1 MSDFDALKEELAS
14 LPLLP
19 AGQSAETRARSAM
32 QLAVGGKEAPFAR
45 LTQVLVPVA
54 LTAAVLVYL
63 SWAVEAA
70 AAFYR

>member
-1 MSDFDALKEELAS
+1 MSDFEDLKEELAS

-19 AGQSAETRARSAM
+19 AGATTETRARSAM
-32 QLAVGGKEAPFAR
+32 QLAVGRTQSPLAR
-45 LTQVLVPVA
+45 VTQVLVPLA

-70 AAFYR
+70 AALYR

>member
-19 AGQSAETRARSAM
+19 AEKAAETRARSAM
-32 QLAVGGKEAPFAR
+32 QLAVGRKDVPFAR
-45 LTQVLVPVA
+45 VTQVLVPLA

-70 AAFYR
+70 AALYR

>member
-1 MSDFDALKEELAS
+1 MSDFEALKEELAT

-19 AGQSAETRARSAM
+19 AGATTETRARNAM
-32 QLAVGGKEAPFAR
+32 QLAVGRKDSPLAR
-45 LTQVLVPVA
+45 VTQVLVPVA

-70 AAFYR
+70 AALYR